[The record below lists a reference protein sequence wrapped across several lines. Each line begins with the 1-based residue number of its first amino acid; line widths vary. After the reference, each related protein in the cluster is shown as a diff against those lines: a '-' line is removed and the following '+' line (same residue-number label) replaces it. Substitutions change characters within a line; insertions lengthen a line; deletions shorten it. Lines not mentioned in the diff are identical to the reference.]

1 MKAIPG
7 FSFFDLGLD
16 NFYPADECGLVEMHD
31 VAKSHFVCWNE
42 GDDGPVMAGKG
53 GHPVFSVI
61 GPKRLVPGGRLV
73 QVSEFEVSETT
84 SGETLVEYGG
94 VAWKLAPG
102 EEDILLTKGTPTWS
116 SEAWMTLSEV
126 ASLLAKGAPAW

>member
-7 FSFFDLGLD
+7 FSFFNLGLD
-16 NFYPADECGLVEMHD
+16 KNYPADECGLVEMNE

-42 GDDGPVMAGKG
+42 GHDGPVMAGKG

-73 QVSEFEVSETT
+73 QVSE
-84 SGETLVEYGG
+84 
-94 VAWKLAPG
+94 VASLLA
-102 EEDILLTKGTPTWS
+102 KGSPAWS

-126 ASLLAKGAPAW
+126 ASLLAKGSPAW